1 MVIVT
6 IYIYIY
12 IYIYIPIDL
21 LSISFFIDLSIDSP
35 ILTDPFGNNLLYT
48 TYNIN
53 FSFYLEIIKE
63 AKTDRNSL
71 KVSLRSVNKHELE
84 PQCLERAL
92 IAAVKVGNHSS
103 VGILIVKGAKNID
116 EALDI
121 SMEMNKPYVRAI
133 LLLVKC
139 AQENDINLLY
149 RLFNIPTEFIHVS
162 KINDNIFN
170 W

>member
-1 MVIVT
+1 M
-6 IYIYIY
+6 
-12 IYIYIPIDL
+12 
-21 LSISFFIDLSIDSP
+21 
-35 ILTDPFGNNLLYT
+35 
-48 TYNIN
+48 
-53 FSFYLEIIKE
+53 
-63 AKTDRNSL
+63 
-71 KVSLRSVNKHELE
+71 SLRSVNKDELE

-121 SMEMNKPYVRAI
+121 SIEMNKPYVRAI